1 MLNPFSNIGLFLEPV
16 RWITDPLTWQNFWQM
31 YPEFIGFGVAWFL
44 ALLLIFSFGYAAW
57 RWLTRNRPSSS
68 VSEPSPP
75 SYLGIGIFI
84 LALALVTYLIRII
97 VPVGKS
103 VLDFPTLAYLPQYL
117 SFFIVGTIAYR
128 RNWFRTLPS
137 RMGKAGFVTALVAT
151 LLLFPIPI
159 LGMLGGTMR
168 FLGNGSWSSAVYALW
183 DSTFA
188 VGMSLAAITFF
199 RRFFNEKNRL
209 GSFLSQQS
217 YAVYVI
223 HSPIIVVLAYAFY
236 LAFAPR
242 GIDLAPLLK
251 FGMMAVIVV
260 PTCFAIAYIIRKIPG
275 VSRVL

>member
-1 MLNPFSNIGLFLEPV
+1 MKETYATILFERMNKCTTEQFWAVATVSGAHAFAMLQAPSL
-16 RWITDPLTWQNFWQM
+16 
-31 YPEFIGFGVAWFL
+31 L
-44 ALLLIFSFGYAAW
+44 AVLP
-57 RWLTRNRPSSS
+57 RWL
-68 VSEPSPP
+68 V
-75 SYLGIGIFI
+75 I
-84 LALALVTYLIRII
+84 LALALGTYLVRII
-97 VPVGKS
+97 IPVGKS
-103 VLDFPTLAYLPQYL
+103 VLGFPTLAYLPQYL
-117 SFFIVGTIAYR
+117 SFFIAGAVAYR
-128 RNWFRTLPS
+128 RNWFRTLTS
-137 RMGKAGFVTALVAT
+137 SLGKIGFPTAMVAT

-199 RRFFNEKNRL
+199 RRFFNEKSRL

-260 PTCFAIAYIIRKIPG
+260 PTCFAVAYIIRKIPG